1 MGSNGVKEKRM
12 KECVGKVLSSTNYGD
27 FKIIKYVSA
36 KEVLVKFLK
45 TGTEVWCTRKNAFE
59 GGVKDKYF
67 PTICGVGYY
76 GNALPKRSH
85 PKIERIYNVWSKMI
99 RRCYDAEYI
108 QFKDYSDCSVSEN
121 FTSFEYFLTWYLSQ
135 VGSDKNNWQLDKD
148 LLTKGNRVYSEDTC
162 CLVPPEINTLLTR
175 YTKNSDTC
183 KGVYYNKRLSK
194 FSAHLL
200 GKYIGLF
207 TTEIEAFQAYK
218 VAKESYIKEVA
229 NKWEEQIDIRLYNS
243 LINWEISFDDK

>member
-1 MGSNGVKEKRM
+1 MGSNGLKEKLM

-36 KEVLVKFLK
+36 TEVLVKFLK

-76 GNALPKRSH
+76 GNALPKRSC
-85 PKIERIYNVWSKMI
+85 PKIERVYNVWSKMI
-99 RRCYDAEYI
+99 RRCYDAGSK
-108 QFKDYSDCSVSEN
+108 QVKDYGDCSVSEY
-121 FTSFEYFLTWYLSQ
+121 FASFEYFLTWYLSQ
-135 VGSDKNNWQLDKD
+135 VGSDQNNWQLDKD
-148 LLTKGNRVYSEDTC
+148 LLYKGNRVYSEDTC
-162 CLVPPEINTLLTR
+162 CLVPAEINSLLKR
-175 YTKNSDTC
+175 YTKESDTC
-183 KGVYYNKRLSK
+183 KGVYYNKKLGK

-207 TTEIEAFQAYK
+207 TTELEAFQVYK
-218 VAKESYIKEVA
+218 QAKQTYIKDVA
-229 NKWEEQIDIRLYNS
+229 NKWKDQIDPKVYEA
-243 LINWEISFDDK
+243 LISWEISFDDK

>member
-108 QFKDYSDCSVSEN
+108 QFKDYSDCSVSEY
-121 FTSFEYFLTWYLSQ
+121 FASFEHFSTWYLSQ
-135 VGSDKNNWQLDKD
+135 VGSDQNNWQLDKD
-148 LLTKGNRVYSEDTC
+148 LLYKGNRVYSEDTC
-162 CLVPPEINTLLTR
+162 CIVPHEINNLLRR
-175 YTKNSDTC
+175 YTKNSSTC
-183 KGVYYNKRLSK
+183 KGVYYNTKLGK

-207 TTEIEAFQAYK
+207 ATEIEAFYAYK
-218 VAKESYIKEVA
+218 EAKETYIKEVA
-229 NKWEEQIDIRLYNS
+229 NKWKDKIDPRVYEALM
-243 LINWEISFDDK
+243 NWTISVDD

>member
-36 KEVLVKFLK
+36 TEVLVKFLK

-76 GNALPKRSH
+76 GNALPKRSC
-85 PKIERIYNVWSKMI
+85 PKIERAYNVWSKMLS
-99 RRCYDAEYI
+99 RCYDARI
-108 QFKDYSDCSVSEN
+108 KQAKNYSDCSVSEY
-121 FTSFEYFLTWYLSQ
+121 FASFEHFSTWYLSQ
-135 VGSDKNNWQLDKD
+135 VGSDQNNWQLDKD
-148 LLTKGNRVYSEDTC
+148 LLYKGNRVYSEDTC
-162 CLVPPEINTLLTR
+162 CFVPPEINTLLTR

-218 VAKESYIKEVA
+218 AAKESYIKEVA
-229 NKWEEQIDIRLYNS
+229 NKWEEQIDIRVYEALM
-243 LINWEISFDDK
+243 NWSIEITD

>member
-36 KEVLVKFLK
+36 KEILVKFLK

-85 PKIERIYNVWSKMI
+85 PKIERAYSVWFKMLI
-99 RRCYDAEYI
+99 RCYDARI
-108 QFKDYSDCSVSEN
+108 KQVKNYSDCSVSEY
-121 FTSFEYFLTWYLSQ
+121 FASFEHFSTWYLSQ
-135 VGSDKNNWQLDKD
+135 VGSDQNNWQLDKD
-148 LLTKGNRVYSEDTC
+148 LLVKGNRVYS
-162 CLVPPEINTLLTR
+162 
-175 YTKNSDTC
+175 
-183 KGVYYNKRLSK
+183 
-194 FSAHLL
+194 
-200 GKYIGLF
+200 
-207 TTEIEAFQAYK
+207 
-218 VAKESYIKEVA
+218 
-229 NKWEEQIDIRLYNS
+229 
-243 LINWEISFDDK
+243 

>member
-36 KEVLVKFLK
+36 TEVLVKFLK
-45 TGTEVWCTRKNAFE
+45 TGTEVWCTRKNAFD

-76 GNALPKRSH
+76 GNALPKRSC
-85 PKIERIYNVWSKMI
+85 PKIERAYSVWFKMLS
-99 RRCYDAEYI
+99 RCYDAECI
-108 QFKDYSDCSVSEN
+108 QFKDYSDCSVSGY
-121 FTSFEYFLTWYLSQ
+121 FASFEHFSTWYLSQ
-135 VGSDKNNWQLDKD
+135 VGSDQNNWQLDKD
-148 LLTKGNRVYSEDTC
+148 LLVRGNRVYSEDTC
-162 CLVPPEINTLLTR
+162 CLVPAEINNLLRR
-175 YTKNSDTC
+175 YTKESDTC
-183 KGVYYNKRLSK
+183 KGVYYNKKLGK

-207 TTEIEAFQAYK
+207 TTELEAFQAYK
-218 VAKESYIKEVA
+218 EAKESHIKTVA
-229 NKWEEQIDIRLYNS
+229 NKWKDNIDSRVYDALMNYQVE
-243 LINWEISFDDK
+243 IND

>member
-59 GGVKDKYF
+59 GVVKDKYF

-76 GNALPKRSH
+76 GNALPKRSC
-85 PKIERIYNVWSKMI
+85 PKIEMAYNVWFKMLS
-99 RRCYDAEYI
+99 RCYDARIKQAKNYG
-108 QFKDYSDCSVSEN
+108 DCSVSEN
-121 FTSFEYFLTWYLSQ
+121 FTSFEHFSTWYLSQ
-135 VGSDKNNWQLDKD
+135 VGSDKGNWQLDKD
-148 LLTKGNRVYSEDTC
+148 LLVKGNRVYSEDTC
-162 CLVPPEINTLLTR
+162 CLVPAEINNLLRR
-175 YTKNSDTC
+175 YTKNSSMC
-183 KGVYYNKRLSK
+183 KGVHYNTKLGK

-207 TTEIEAFQAYK
+207 ATEIEAFYVYK
-218 VAKESYIKEVA
+218 EAKEAYIKEVA
-229 NKWEEQIDIRLYNS
+229 EKYKGQIDHRVYES
-243 LINWEISFDDK
+243 LMNWKIEITD

>member
-99 RRCYDAEYI
+99 RRCYDAEYK

-121 FTSFEYFLTWYLSQ
+121 FACFEYFLSWYLSQ

-148 LLTKGNRVYSEDTC
+148 LLIKGNRVYSAEAC

-218 VAKESYIKEVA
+218 AAKESYIKEVA